1 MKCCP
6 QCEQLNESSQIYC
19 EICSTRLVN
28 QLKPRRRIHL
38 SSEMTVANL
47 KRKDKGLLL
56 MPLLALIVTT
66 ILVGLGG
73 VYQSNSG
80 GNQPESTKDSSAVV
94 QELKGLQLTG
104 SQKKI
109 K

>member
-6 QCEQLNESSQIYC
+6 HCEQLNESSQIYC
-19 EICSTRLVN
+19 EICSTRLTKE
-28 QLKPRRRIHL
+28 LESRKWIHL

-80 GNQPESTKDSSAVV
+80 GNQPESTKDSSGVV
-94 QELKGLQLTG
+94 QGAKGIPLIR